1 MASRNLELARKA
13 YSQGDIEQMK
23 TAHKSNQ
30 NNLEEQHRM
39 GGQFIKSAVYSGLTG
54 ILIMFG
60 IASGAFGSNL
70 SNTVVLILGISSLI
84 ADGIS
89 MGVADYMGTK
99 SKIEFTK
106 AKKKHEEW
114 EVNNKPEHEKTQ
126 MKRINTEK
134 GLNES
139 DATVA
144 VDTLAKYPKAWVDII
159 MIEEIGLFDSN
170 QSPLKNGLVSF
181 FSFILLG
188 LIPLLPYIAGAR
200 IINASGLFGTSLGLS
215 VVTLFLL
222 GFVKTRFTGKNAVI
236 SGLETLFVG
245 ACVASAAFLIGWAL
259 EPLAH

>member
-23 TAHKSNQ
+23 KAHKSNQ

-60 IASGAFGSNL
+60 IASGALGSNL

-89 MGVADYMGTK
+89 MGVADYMGTN
-99 SKIEFTK
+99 SKIEFAK
-106 AKKKHEEW
+106 AKKEHEER
-114 EVNNKPEHEKTQ
+114 EVNNNPDHEKIQT
-126 MKRINTEK
+126 KGIYIAK

-144 VDTLAKYPKAWVDII
+144 VETLAKYPKAWVDII
-159 MIEEIGLFDSN
+159 MIEKVGLLDSN

-181 FSFILLG
+181 LSFILLG
-188 LIPLLPYIAGAR
+188 LIPLLPYVIGAG
-200 IINASGLFGTSLGLS
+200 INNASGLFAASLGLS

-222 GFVKTRFTGKNAVI
+222 GVVKTRFTGKNAVI

-245 ACVASAAFLIGWAL
+245 ACVSSAAFLIGWAL